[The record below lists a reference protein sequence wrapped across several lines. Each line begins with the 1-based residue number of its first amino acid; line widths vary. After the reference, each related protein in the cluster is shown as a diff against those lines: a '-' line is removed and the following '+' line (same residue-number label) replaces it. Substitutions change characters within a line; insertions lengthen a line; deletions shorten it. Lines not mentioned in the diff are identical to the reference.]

1 MTGIFLIL
9 ATLFGMRETWKYLQE
24 MPSLSPLAACV
35 SVILFSASAYGQ
47 CDTDLNGDGTVDALD
62 LTEVLVGWGQA
73 SGGDVNGDGLVDGN
87 DLAAV
92 VSAWGTSCPTGQPTE
107 VKLACQSIAVA
118 PFASFVQTFTVGSSV
133 RVGIDPALTPVT
145 AGAVADVWVVANR
158 TAAEWAAN
166 DVLQDVRGAA
176 QSITLGS
183 TLSANV
189 FELTGGTTLSGDG
202 NLAVGRGY
210 DLVVDVNRDG
220 RLGAGDLIDGGGDGA
235 GLWIARDPT
244 ATGPLQVTTLSS
256 YTASGATSG
265 FTTARLWYPANIA
278 SLGQRPLVVISHG
291 NGHQYSWYD
300 YLGTHLASW
309 GFIVISHQNNTVP
322 GIETSSTTTL
332 QHTSAIIAQQA
343 TVAGGAI
350 NGRIDVSRIGW
361 IGHSRGGEGI
371 ARAYDRIFDNS
382 YTPTG
387 YGLANI
393 KFLCSIAPTDFLGV
407 NSANPHAANFMLL
420 WGSADGDVSGVPNNT
435 VAWSFDLAERC
446 TGFRNTVYVHGAD
459 HNDFNCCGTNDF
471 QGPSGTA
478 INNAGAQAVAKAF
491 ILAALKYHL
500 ESETALGEFLWRPS
514 SSLRPAGVSAA
525 FTIVKE
531 VVPAAS
537 ANVRTVDNFQT
548 QTGLGTSSSGGAVA
562 STVTNISEA
571 IARDTDNTYTWSTS
585 NPHNGSIR
593 ATSSDTQ
600 RMVAWDWNVSA
611 GMTWDLLPALRDLSS
626 WTFVQARV
634 GQGTRHP
641 NTVTLNGGASF
652 TWVLMDSLGNE
663 SRVSS
668 SASGE
673 AINRPYQRTGSGN
686 GAGWQNELRTVQL
699 RLRDFKSVNPL
710 IDLSQIASVRMEVG
724 GSAGS
729 ATGRFVIDDLQFV
742 KE

>member
-1 MTGIFLIL
+1 MDKQCHLPLCLGALLI
-9 ATLFGMRETWKYLQE
+9 
-24 MPSLSPLAACV
+24 
-35 SVILFSASAYGQ
+35 SASAYGQ
-47 CDTDLNGDGTVDALD
+47 CAADLNNDGAVDAFD
-62 LTEVLVGWGQA
+62 LSEVLVAWGQ
-73 SGGDVNGDGLVDGN
+73 SGAGDVNGDGAVDGN
-87 DLAAV
+87 DLAVV
-92 VSAWGTSCPTGQPTE
+92 VSSWGASCPVGPPTE
-107 VKLACQSIAVA
+107 VKLTCQAIAVA
-118 PFASFVQTFTVGSSV
+118 PFVSFVRTFTAGSTV
-133 RVGIDPALTPVT
+133 RVGIDPALTPVAADAT
-145 AGAVADVWVVANR
+145 ADVWVVANR
-158 TAAEWAAN
+158 SAAEWATN
-166 DVLQDVRGAA
+166 DSLQDVRGTPQTIQFGA
-176 QSITLGS
+176 TLA
-183 TLSANV
+183 ANV
-189 FELTGGTTLSGDG
+189 FELTGGATLSGDG

-220 RLGAGDLIDGGGDGA
+220 RLGAGDLIDGGGNEA

-244 ATGPLQVTTLSS
+244 ATGPLLVTSLSS
-256 YTASGATSG
+256 YTASGATAG
-265 FTTARLWYPANIA
+265 FTTARLWYPTSIA
-278 SLGQRPLVVISHG
+278 LLGQRPLVVISHG

-322 GIETSSTTTL
+322 GIETASTTTL

-393 KFLCSIAPTDFLGV
+393 KFLCSIAPTDFLGAS
-407 NSANPHAANFMLL
+407 SANPHAANFMLL
-420 WGSADGDVSGVPNNT
+420 WGAADGDVSGVPNNT

-514 SSLRPAGVSAA
+514 SSLRPPGVSAA

-548 QTGLGTSSSGGAVA
+548 ETGLGTSSSGGAVA

-652 TWVLMDSLGNE
+652 TWVLKDSLGNE

-668 SASGE
+668 SAYGE
-673 AINRPYQRTGSGN
+673 AINRPYQRTGSGT
-686 GAGWQNELRTVQL
+686 GTGWQNELRTVQL

-729 ATGRFVIDDLQFV
+729 TTGRFVIDDLQFV

>member
-1 MTGIFLIL
+1 
-9 ATLFGMRETWKYLQE
+9 MRSTCVL
-24 MPSLSPLAACV
+24 PLCV
-35 SVILFSASAYGQ
+35 SAILVSASAHGQ
-47 CDTDLNGDGTVDALD
+47 CDADLNSDGTVDALD
-62 LTEVLVGWGQA
+62 LATVLSGWGKTA
-73 SGGDVNGDGLVDGN
+73 AGDVNGDGAVDGI
-87 DLAAV
+87 DLAAL
-92 VSAWGTSCPTGQPTE
+92 VSAWGASCPIGQPTE
-107 VKLACQSIAVA
+107 IKLACQSIAVA
-118 PFASFVQTFTVGSSV
+118 PFVSFVQTFTVGSAI

-145 AGAVADVWVVANR
+145 AGGVADVWVVANR

-166 DVLQDVRGAA
+166 NNLQDVRGTA
-176 QSITLGS
+176 QAITLGS
-183 TLSANV
+183 TLAQNV

-210 DLVVDVNRDG
+210 DLVVDINRDG
-220 RLGAGDLIDGGGDGA
+220 RLGAGDLIDGGGNAA

-244 ATGPLQVTTLSS
+244 ASGPLQVTTLST

-265 FTTARLWYPANIA
+265 FTTSRLWYPTTIA

-322 GIETSSTTTL
+322 GIETASTTTL
-332 QHTSAIIAQQA
+332 QHTSAIIAQQS

-371 ARAYDRIFDNS
+371 VRAYDRIFDNT

-387 YGLANI
+387 YGLSNI

-420 WGSADGDVSGVPNNT
+420 WGSADGDVSGIPTNT

-446 TGFRNTVYVHGAD
+446 SGFRNTVYVHGAD

-500 ESETALGEFLWRPS
+500 ESEIALGEFLWRPS
-514 SSLRPAGVSAA
+514 ASLRPAGVSSA
-525 FTIVKE
+525 FTVVKE
-531 VVPAAS
+531 VVPAAGT
-537 ANVRTVDNFQT
+537 NVRTIDDFQT
-548 QTGLGTSSSGGAVA
+548 QTGTSTSSSGGSVV

-571 IARDTDNTYTWSTS
+571 FARDTDSTYTWSTG

-593 ATSSDTQ
+593 ATSTDTQ

-611 GMTWDLLPALRDLSS
+611 GMTWNLLPALRDLSS
-626 WTFVQARV
+626 WSFVQARV

-641 NTVTLNGGASF
+641 NTVTLNGGATF
-652 TWVLMDSLGNE
+652 TWVLQDAQGNVAK
-663 SRVSS
+663 VSS

-673 AINRPYQRTGSGN
+673 AINRPYQRTGSGT
-686 GAGWQNELRTVQL
+686 GAGWQNELRTVRL

-724 GSAGS
+724 GSSGS